1 MGGAVAA
8 ALLLVNR
15 RLGLLACLA
24 AALMALTRVYT
35 AAHYRWDVL
44 AGLAFGASVA
54 LLGWLLLRCPLTA
67 LTSWLRRQRGLSGFF
82 AERRRS
88 VTVSVPAGDA
98 GSPS

>member
-35 AAHYRWDVL
+35 AAHYPWDVL
-44 AGLAFGASVA
+44 AGLAFGASVT
-54 LLGWLLLRCPLTA
+54 LLGWLQLRHPLTA
-67 LTSWLRRQRGLSGFF
+67 STSWLRHRPGLKGFF
-82 AERRRS
+82 AEPDGCLLYTS
-88 VTVSVPAGDA
+88 DA
-98 GSPS
+98 ADEEDS